1 MEFDLSPRLPTNRP
15 LLWPD
20 WILDLQEILAQEDD
34 LPEIYIVGGA
44 SRDALLRRPVK
55 DVDLATPTHA
65 IRLARRITDLLHG
78 DIYVMDEERGVAR
91 VFFQAPQ
98 GQSKAGE
105 LLTLDIADFRADSLL
120 NDLLERDFTLNA
132 IAVDFLADLTRI
144 IDPLNGEA
152 DANKYILRRCNPD
165 SLASDPIRCL
175 RGVRQSVQLGTRIE
189 PETLADMRR
198 LAPRITDT
206 SPERIRDELF
216 NLLALDKPFSGLRV
230 AKAVGVLD
238 AILPNVAALPAD
250 AWPLALNAIE
260 RLTNIV
266 LAISFRRTE
275 DTAAV
280 FDLGMLVMQFDR
292 YREPLNRYIF
302 ENWPNHRS
310 NRGLLLLAI
319 LAYAVGPQKRNA
331 SHMADILRLSAPE
344 KKRLVGYVLAA
355 QVVLSMADTDKL
367 TLHRYWHQWQD
378 AGIGAILIAL
388 AIARASYNLELEQN
402 AWLQLIDRARA
413 LLSAYYDLHD
423 EIVAP
428 QPLVDGHML
437 KEQLSITDG
446 PIIGEL
452 LTLIREGQVTG
463 DVATREHAIQLA
475 SVYLS
480 SQN

>member
-1 MEFDLSPRLPTNRP
+1 MVFDLTPRLPTHRP

-20 WILDLQEILAQEDD
+20 WILDLQEILAQEDG

-44 SRDALLRRPVK
+44 ARDALLRRPVK
-55 DVDLATPTHA
+55 DVDLATPTNA
-65 IRLARRITDLLHG
+65 IRLARRITDLLNG

-91 VFFQAPQ
+91 VFFRAPQ
-98 GQSKAGE
+98 NPSGAEE

-132 IAVDFLADLTRI
+132 IAVNFLDDLTRI

-152 DANKYILRRCNPD
+152 DANSHILRRCNPNA
-165 SLASDPIRCL
+165 LASDPIRCL

-198 LAPRITDT
+198 LAPKITDT

-216 NLLALDKPFSGLRV
+216 NLLALERPFSGLRV

-238 AILPNVAALPAD
+238 AILPTVAALSND
-250 AWPLALNAIE
+250 EWLLALNATE

-292 YREPLNRYIF
+292 YREPLNQYIF
-302 ENWPNHRS
+302 EKWPNNRS
-310 NRGLLLLAI
+310 NRGLLLLAT
-319 LAYAVGPQKRNA
+319 LAYHVGPKKQIA
-331 SHMADILRLSAPE
+331 SQIADTLRLSAPE

-355 QVVLSMADTDKL
+355 QVVINMTSTDVL
-367 TLHRYWHQWQD
+367 TLHRYWYRWQE
-378 AGIGAILIAL
+378 AGIGGILIAL
-388 AIARASYNLELEQN
+388 ASARASYNLELQQN
-402 AWLQLIDRARA
+402 LWLQLIDRARA

-428 QPLVDGHML
+428 SLLVDGHML
-437 KEQLSITDG
+437 KEHLNITDG

-463 DVATREHAIQLA
+463 DVTTPEHAIQLA
-475 SVYLS
+475 SEHLS
-480 SQN
+480 SQG